1 MARPGPVRRPE
12 PAEFGVRLVGLVAE
26 AGLDQLGLLTRVIGD
41 SGTAVQ
47 GLTMDSRQVGRD
59 SLFACVPGQN
69 RDGHEFA
76 ADAVVSGAAAILCER
91 PLDLAAPQVVVTS
104 VRRALG
110 PVADAINDHP
120 SRHLTVAGVTG
131 TNGKTT
137 TCALLQGAFEAT
149 GWQTATIG
157 TLTHPRTTPEAP
169 DLHALMA
176 SWRQAG
182 GDAITMEVSS
192 HALVQHRVD
201 AVSFA
206 AAVFTNLTPE
216 HLDYHHTMDDY
227 FEAKAMLFTPDRV
240 GLAVVNRAD
249 PWGRRLLERLDRLG
263 VPTETF
269 APGDAA
275 DVELAPSRS
284 QFTWAGQ
291 RVTINLGGRFNLA
304 NAVAAAT
311 CARALGIDP
320 ADIATGMAAVRG
332 VRGRFE
338 PVDAGQPF
346 TVLIDYA
353 HTPDGLA
360 QALRGARELTPG
372 HLLVVF
378 GAGGDRDH
386 DKRPL
391 MGAAATELADVAVV
405 TSDNPR
411 SEDPDA
417 IIAAIVAGVP
427 PDDHEGRSKLIVEPD
442 RAAAISVALGAARPG
457 DVVLIA
463 GKGHEPGQEIAGE
476 TRPFDDAAVAR
487 ASLQRILTAGAASP
501 PAGRR

>member
-1 MARPGPVRRPE
+1 M
-12 PAEFGVRLVGLVAE
+12 RLVGLVTE
-26 AGLDQLGLLTRVIGD
+26 ASLDHLGLLTGVIGD
-41 SGTAVQ
+41 PGTEVL
-47 GLTMDSRQVGRD
+47 GLTMDSRQVGPG

-76 ADAVVSGAAAILCER
+76 AAAVAGGATAVLCER

-110 PVADAINDHP
+110 PVADAINAHP

-137 TCALLQGAFEAT
+137 TCALLQGAFEAG
-149 GWQTATIG
+149 GWRTATIG

-169 DLHALMA
+169 DLHGLMA
-176 SWRQAG
+176 GWRQAG

-227 FEAKAMLFTPDRV
+227 FEAKAMLFTRDRV
-240 GLAVVNRAD
+240 RLAVVNRAD
-249 PWGRRLLERLDRLG
+249 PWGRRLLERLDRLR
-263 VPTETF
+263 VPFETF

-275 DVELAPSRS
+275 DVELAPRRSR
-284 QFTWAGQ
+284 FMWAGQ
-291 RVTINLGGRFNLA
+291 QVTINLGGRFNLA

-320 ADIATGMAAVRG
+320 ADIATGLAAVTG

-338 PVDAGQPF
+338 PVEAGQPF

-360 QALRGARELTPG
+360 QALRGARELTSG
-372 HLLVVF
+372 RLLIVF

-417 IIAAIVAGVP
+417 IIAAILAGVP
-427 PDDHEGRSKLIVEPD
+427 LDDHKARSKLIVEPD
-442 RAAAISVALGAARPG
+442 RAAAIAIALGAARPG

-476 TRPFDDAAVAR
+476 IRPFDDAAVAR
-487 ASLQRILTAGAASP
+487 ACLERILTAGTGSP
-501 PAGRR
+501 QARR